1 MRLRSAS
8 VSNGASRRPKAF
20 LCAVKYNEFEPNR
33 IKHMEMI
40 QAVVARLGGNG
51 FLVKGWAITIA
62 AGFSGFALS
71 QDNGWLGAIGLIS
84 VLFFWSVDAYFLRS
98 ERLFR
103 ALFTQVRTCD
113 ELIEP
118 FFMDATGEIFVE
130 RVGTG
135 QTKSPSSAASW
146 WSSAARPTL
155 SIFYSALVIASG
167 LIVILTWCS
176 KLSVGS

>member
-1 MRLRSAS
+1 M
-8 VSNGASRRPKAF
+8 
-20 LCAVKYNEFEPNR
+20 KYDEFETNR
-33 IKHMEMI
+33 IKHMEMV

-71 QDNGWLGAIGLIS
+71 RDNAWLGAIGLIS

-103 ALFTQVRTCD
+103 ALFTQVRTRD

-118 FFMDATGEIFVE
+118 FFMDATGDAFVE
-130 RVGTG
+130 RVRTG

-146 WSSAARPTL
+146 WSSVVRPTL
-155 SIFYSALVIASG
+155 SIFYCALVTATG
-167 LIVILTWCS
+167 LVVTLTWCS
-176 KLSVGS
+176 KLNGGS